1 MAHRKR
7 LGPGW
12 LAGIFVLAVIG
23 MIGNACSSKDAG
35 PAAPSSA
42 TVPLT
47 TTSAPAYSPAPA
59 SELPT
64 TQDTPTSTP
73 TYSLPSDDPV
83 DTGTGSGTTDI
94 PLPDDSGVHV
104 PHIPHPHVRTCV
116 GGKHI
121 HICS

>member
-12 LAGIFVLAVIG
+12 LAGICVLGVIG
-23 MIGNACSSKDAG
+23 MIGNACGSKDAG
-35 PAAPSSA
+35 PSAPASV

-47 TTSAPAYSPAPA
+47 TASAPAYSPTPSSDLPA
-59 SELPT
+59 
-64 TQDTPTSTP
+64 TPDTP
-73 TYSLPSDDPV
+73 TYSPSSGDAV
-83 DTGTGSGTTDI
+83 DTGTGSGVTGA
-94 PLPDDSGVHV
+94 PLPDDSGGSVHV